1 MNTDGAAVDHTPR
14 ATGFGCVDHRAYRL
28 GVYRA
33 VFVVAKASLPID
45 RGNVVND
52 LDALGSALE
61 RRCVSQ
67 ITGNDFNARKICG
80 DVGTGLPNECEYVI
94 AAGGERASEVT
105 TCESGCAGD

>member
-33 VFVVAKASLPID
+33 VFVVAKAGLPID